1 MKTRDLENTL
11 NNVQDQKALT
21 QYIQT
26 IQDISYDSF
35 HEYFNQ
41 LIQEKN
47 LNRSEII
54 ERSGIERTYCY
65 HILNGTKNPSRDKI
79 LCLCTACGCNLEE
92 TRRAL
97 EISRQ
102 GILYAKNTRDTYIQ
116 YAINQH
122 LSLIDTNIL
131 LSNHHEAIL
140 E

>member
-1 MKTRDLENTL
+1 MHMKTRDLENTL
-11 NNVQDQKALT
+11 NNVQDQKSLT

-65 HILNGTKNPSRDKI
+65 HILNEKKI
-79 LCLCTACGCNLEE
+79 HPEIKYFVYVLQQDVILKKQEE
-92 TRRAL
+92 P
-97 EISRQ
+97 
-102 GILYAKNTRDTYIQ
+102 
-116 YAINQH
+116 
-122 LSLIDTNIL
+122 
-131 LSNHHEAIL
+131 
-140 E
+140 

>member
-11 NNVQDQKALT
+11 NNVHDQKSLT

-26 IQDISYDSF
+26 IHDISYDSF

-79 LCLCTACGCNLEE
+79 LCPIENVITICSFDSGAFYNFTSV
-92 TRRAL
+92 
-97 EISRQ
+97 EIFF
-102 GILYAKNTRDTYIQ
+102 LYQ
-116 YAINQH
+116 
-122 LSLIDTNIL
+122 LIEIFMK
-131 LSNHHEAIL
+131 
-140 E
+140 

>member
-11 NNVQDQKALT
+11 NNVHDQKSLT

-65 HILNGTKNPSRDKI
+65 HILNGTKIHPEIKYFVYVLPVAVI
-79 LCLCTACGCNLEE
+79 LKKQEE
-92 TRRAL
+92 P
-97 EISRQ
+97 
-102 GILYAKNTRDTYIQ
+102 
-116 YAINQH
+116 
-122 LSLIDTNIL
+122 
-131 LSNHHEAIL
+131 
-140 E
+140 

>member
-11 NNVQDQKALT
+11 NKVQDTKSLS

-26 IQDISYDSF
+26 IQNTSYDAF

-54 ERSGIERTYCY
+54 EHSGIERTYCY

-79 LCLCTACGCNLEE
+79 LCLCIAAGCNLEE

-131 LSNHHEAIL
+131 LSKHHETIL

>member
-1 MKTRDLENTL
+1 MHMKTRDLENTL

-54 ERSGIERTYCY
+54 ERSEIERTYCY

-79 LCLCTACGCNLEE
+79 LCL
-92 TRRAL
+92 RRV
-97 EISRQ
+97 
-102 GILYAKNTRDTYIQ
+102 Y
-116 YAINQH
+116 
-122 LSLIDTNIL
+122 
-131 LSNHHEAIL
+131 
-140 E
+140 